1 MNKMYTQAKVK
12 NQKQAF
18 VVGVEYYEED
28 LFLEIELGSF
38 HTTQLHAQ
46 RIANSVHNVILLE
59 NQIVIIFK
67 NADSISITDDFL
79 KYAFKFRLCTKP
91 TMPPLDISKLTQQE
105 KDDLV
110 FSEAYMVTEEDMK
123 EVQWDIN
130 TAFRYLQYRYEARD
144 RTFFSLSSSAYYVIP
159 TSEEIDQEGMRNA
172 TY

>member
-1 MNKMYTQAKVK
+1 MYTRTKVK
-12 NQKQAF
+12 NQKQTF

-28 LFLEIELGSF
+28 LFLEIELGTF
-38 HTTQLHAQ
+38 YTTQLHAQ

-67 NADSISITDDFL
+67 NADSIILTDDFL
-79 KYAFKFRLCTKP
+79 KCAFKFRLCTKP

-110 FSEAYMVTEEDMK
+110 CNEAYMVTEEDMK

-130 TAFRYLQYRYEARD
+130 TAFRYLQHQYEARD
-144 RTFFSLSSSAYYVIP
+144 QTFFSLSSSAYYVIP

-172 TY
+172 T

>member
-1 MNKMYTQAKVK
+1 MYTQMKVK

-28 LFLEIELGSF
+28 LFLEIELGTF

-59 NQIVIIFK
+59 DRIVIIFK

-91 TMPPLDISKLTQQE
+91 TMPPLNISKLTQQE
-105 KDDLV
+105 RDDLIRN
-110 FSEAYMVTEEDMK
+110 EAYMVTEEDMK

-130 TAFRYLQYRYEARD
+130 TAFRYLQHKYEARD
-144 RTFFSLSSSAYYVIP
+144 QTFFSLASSAYYVIP
-159 TSEEIDQEGMRNA
+159 TNERINQEGMRDA
-172 TY
+172 T

>member
-1 MNKMYTQAKVK
+1 MDRMYTRTKVK

-59 NQIVIIFK
+59 NRIVIIFK
-67 NADSISITDDFL
+67 NADSITLTDDFL

-91 TMPPLDISKLTQQE
+91 PMPLLDISKLTQQE
-105 KDDLV
+105 KKDLV
-110 FSEAYMVTEEDMK
+110 CNEAYVITEEDMK

-130 TAFRYLQYRYEARD
+130 MAFRYLQHKYEARD
-144 RTFFSLSSSAYYVIP
+144 QTFFSLSSSAYYVIP
-159 TSEEIDQEGMRNA
+159 TSEEIDPEGIRDA
-172 TY
+172 T

>member
-1 MNKMYTQAKVK
+1 MDRMYTQTKVN

-28 LFLEIELGSF
+28 LFLEIELGTF
-38 HTTQLHAQ
+38 YTTQLHAQ

-67 NADSISITDDFL
+67 NADSITLTDDFL
-79 KYAFKFRLCTKP
+79 TYAFKFRLCTKP

-105 KDDLV
+105 KEDLI
-110 FSEAYMVTEEDMK
+110 FNKAYMVTEEDMK

-130 TAFRYLQYRYEARD
+130 TAFRYLQHKYEARD
-144 RTFFSLSSSAYYVIP
+144 QTFFSLSSSAYYVIP
-159 TSEEIDQEGMRNA
+159 TSKEMDQEGMRNA
-172 TY
+172 T

>member
-1 MNKMYTQAKVK
+1 MYTQMKVE

-28 LFLEIELGSF
+28 LFLEIELGTF

-91 TMPPLDISKLTQQE
+91 TMPPINISKLTQQE
-105 KDDLV
+105 RDDLIRN
-110 FSEAYMVTEEDMK
+110 EAYMVTEEDMK

-130 TAFRYLQYRYEARD
+130 TAFRYLQHKYEARD
-144 RTFFSLSSSAYYVIP
+144 QTFFSLASSAYYVIP
-159 TSEEIDQEGMRNA
+159 TNERINQEGMRDA
-172 TY
+172 T

>member
-1 MNKMYTQAKVK
+1 MNRMYTQTKMK
-12 NQKQAF
+12 NEKQAF

-38 HTTQLHAQ
+38 YTTQLHAQ

-67 NADSISITDDFL
+67 NADSISLTDDFL

-91 TMPPLDISKLTQQE
+91 TMSPLDISKLTQQE

-110 FSEAYMVTEEDMK
+110 CNEAYMVTEEDMK
-123 EVQWDIN
+123 EVQWNIN
-130 TAFRYLQYRYEARD
+130 TAFRYLQYKYEARD

-159 TSEEIDQEGMRNA
+159 TSEEIDQEGMRDA
-172 TY
+172 T

>member
-38 HTTQLHAQ
+38 YTTQLHAQ

-67 NADSISITDDFL
+67 NADSITLTDDFL

-91 TMPPLDISKLTQQE
+91 TIPPLDISKLTQQE

-110 FSEAYMVTEEDMK
+110 FNEAYMVTEEDMK
-123 EVQWDIN
+123 EVQWNIN
-130 TAFRYLQYRYEARD
+130 TAFRYLQYKYEARD
-144 RTFFSLSSSAYYVIP
+144 QTFFSLEPSAYYVIP
-159 TSEEIDQEGMRNA
+159 TPERIDQEGMRDA
-172 TY
+172 T

>member
-1 MNKMYTQAKVK
+1 MNKMYTQPKVN

-28 LFLEIELGSF
+28 LFLEIELGTF
-38 HTTQLHAQ
+38 YTTQLHAQ

-67 NADSISITDDFL
+67 NADSITLTDDFL
-79 KYAFKFRLCTKP
+79 KYAFKFRICTKP

-110 FSEAYMVTEEDMK
+110 CNEAYVITEEDMK

-130 TAFRYLQYRYEARD
+130 TAFRYLQHKYEARD
-144 RTFFSLSSSAYYVIP
+144 QTFFSLSSSAYYVIP

-172 TY
+172 T

>member
-1 MNKMYTQAKVK
+1 MYTRTKVK

-59 NQIVIIFK
+59 NRIVIIFK
-67 NADSISITDDFL
+67 NADSITLTDDFL

-91 TMPPLDISKLTQQE
+91 PMPLLDISKLTQQE
-105 KDDLV
+105 KKRL
-110 FSEAYMVTEEDMK
+110 S
-123 EVQWDIN
+123 
-130 TAFRYLQYRYEARD
+130 LQ
-144 RTFFSLSSSAYYVIP
+144 
-159 TSEEIDQEGMRNA
+159 
-172 TY
+172 

>member
-1 MNKMYTQAKVK
+1 MDRMYTQIKVK

-18 VVGVEYYEED
+18 VVGIEYYEED

-38 HTTQLHAQ
+38 YTTQLHAQ

-59 NQIVIIFK
+59 NQIVLIFK
-67 NADSISITDDFL
+67 NADSIILTDDFL

-110 FSEAYMVTEEDMK
+110 CNEAYVITEEDMK

-130 TAFRYLQYRYEARD
+130 TAFRYLQHKYEARD
-144 RTFFSLSSSAYYVIP
+144 QTFFSLSSSAYYVIP
-159 TSEEIDQEGMRNA
+159 TSEEIDQGGIKNA
-172 TY
+172 T

>member
-1 MNKMYTQAKVK
+1 MNKMYTQTKVK

-28 LFLEIELGSF
+28 LFLEIELGTF

-59 NQIVIIFK
+59 DRIVLIFK

-79 KYAFKFRLCTKP
+79 KYAFKFRVCTKP
-91 TMPPLDISKLTQQE
+91 TIPPLNVSKLTQQE

-110 FSEAYMVTEEDMK
+110 FNEAYMVTEEDMK

-130 TAFRYLQYRYEARD
+130 TAFRYLQHKYEARD
-144 RTFFSLSSSAYYVIP
+144 QTFFSLSSSAYYVIP
-159 TSEEIDQEGMRNA
+159 INEQINQEGMRDA
-172 TY
+172 T

>member
-1 MNKMYTQAKVK
+1 MYTQAKVK

-38 HTTQLHAQ
+38 YTTQLHAQ

-67 NADSISITDDFL
+67 NADSITLTDDFL

-91 TMPPLDISKLTQQE
+91 TIPPLDISKLTQQE

-110 FSEAYMVTEEDMK
+110 FNEAYMVTEEDMK
-123 EVQWDIN
+123 EVQWNIN
-130 TAFRYLQYRYEARD
+130 TAFRYLQYKYEARD
-144 RTFFSLSSSAYYVIP
+144 QTFFSLEPSAYYVIP
-159 TSEEIDQEGMRNA
+159 TPERIDQEGMRDA
-172 TY
+172 T

>member
-1 MNKMYTQAKVK
+1 MNRMYTQIKVK

-38 HTTQLHAQ
+38 YTTQLHAQ

-67 NADSISITDDFL
+67 NADSITLTDDFL
-79 KYAFKFRLCTKP
+79 KYAFKFRLCMKP

-110 FSEAYMVTEEDMK
+110 FNEAYMVTEEDMK
-123 EVQWDIN
+123 EVQWNIN
-130 TAFRYLQYRYEARD
+130 TAFRYLQYKYEARD
-144 RTFFSLSSSAYYVIP
+144 QTFFSLEPSAYYVIP
-159 TSEEIDQEGMRNA
+159 TPERIDQEGMRDA
-172 TY
+172 T

>member
-1 MNKMYTQAKVK
+1 MYLQTKVK

-38 HTTQLHAQ
+38 YTTQLHAQ

-67 NADSISITDDFL
+67 NADSITLTDDFL

-91 TMPPLDISKLTQQE
+91 TIPPLDISKLTQQE

-110 FSEAYMVTEEDMK
+110 FNEAYMVTEEDME

-130 TAFRYLQYRYEARD
+130 TAFRYLQHQYEARD
-144 RTFFSLSSSAYYVIP
+144 KTFFSLSSSAYYVIP

-172 TY
+172 T

>member
-1 MNKMYTQAKVK
+1 MDRMYTRTKVK

-28 LFLEIELGSF
+28 LFLEIELGIF

-91 TMPPLDISKLTQQE
+91 TMPPINISKLTQQE
-105 KDDLV
+105 RDDLIRN
-110 FSEAYMVTEEDMK
+110 EAYMVTEEDMK

-130 TAFRYLQYRYEARD
+130 TAFRYLQHQYEARD
-144 RTFFSLSSSAYYVIP
+144 QTFFSLSSSSYYVIP
-159 TSEEIDQEGMRNA
+159 TSDQIDQEVMRDA
-172 TY
+172 T

>member
-1 MNKMYTQAKVK
+1 MYTQTKVN

-18 VVGVEYYEED
+18 VVGGEYYEED
-28 LFLEIELGSF
+28 LFLEIELGTF
-38 HTTQLHAQ
+38 YTTQLHAQ

-67 NADSISITDDFL
+67 NADSITLTDDFL
-79 KYAFKFRLCTKP
+79 KYAFKFRLCTKQ

-110 FSEAYMVTEEDMK
+110 FNEAYVITEEDMK

-130 TAFRYLQYRYEARD
+130 TAFRYLQHKYEARD
-144 RTFFSLSSSAYYVIP
+144 QTFFSLSSSAYYVIP
-159 TSEEIDQEGMRNA
+159 TSEEMDQEGMRNA
-172 TY
+172 T

>member
-1 MNKMYTQAKVK
+1 MYTQTKVN

-28 LFLEIELGSF
+28 LFLEIELGTF

-59 NQIVIIFK
+59 NQIVLIFK

-91 TMPPLDISKLTQQE
+91 TMSPLDISKLTQQE

-110 FSEAYMVTEEDMK
+110 LNEAYMVTEEDMK

-130 TAFRYLQYRYEARD
+130 TAFRYLQHQYEARD
-144 RTFFSLSSSAYYVIP
+144 QTFFFLSSSAYYVIP
-159 TSEEIDQEGMRNA
+159 TNEQMDQEGMKDA
-172 TY
+172 T

>member
-1 MNKMYTQAKVK
+1 MYTQTKVK

-28 LFLEIELGSF
+28 LFLEIELGTF

-59 NQIVIIFK
+59 DRIVLIFK

-79 KYAFKFRLCTKP
+79 KYAFKFRVCTKP
-91 TMPPLDISKLTQQE
+91 TIPPLNVSKLTQQE

-110 FSEAYMVTEEDMK
+110 FNEAYMVTEEDMK

-130 TAFRYLQYRYEARD
+130 TAFRYLQHKYEARD
-144 RTFFSLSSSAYYVIP
+144 QTFFSLSSSAYYVIP
-159 TSEEIDQEGMRNA
+159 INEQINQEGMRDA
-172 TY
+172 T

>member
-1 MNKMYTQAKVK
+1 MYTQAKMK

-28 LFLEIELGSF
+28 LFLEIELGTF

-59 NQIVIIFK
+59 DRIVLIFK

-91 TMPPLDISKLTQQE
+91 TMPPLDVSKLTQQE

-110 FSEAYMVTEEDMK
+110 FNEAYMVTEEDMK

-130 TAFRYLQYRYEARD
+130 TAFRYLQHQYEARD
-144 RTFFSLSSSAYYVIP
+144 QTFFSLSSSAYYVIP
-159 TSEEIDQEGMRNA
+159 TSEQMDQEGMRDA
-172 TY
+172 T